1 MIKKLL
7 LNIIVNIICFIPLY
21 AENGYLMQVKSFG
34 FYNVFNSQ
42 IEFNETI
49 CIENQSQE
57 EDLTWISF
65 EPIGNKSEE
74 HLIRD
79 YFIRRKKDFSFF
91 HIMSDNLSQDTT
103 SIGFTFIKCI
113 KSGDKFNYN
122 IHKTNKSSSFYKDR
136 IVIIPKIKVERY
148 FNFQIDEKYFFPENS
163 IFLKEE

>member
-1 MIKKLL
+1 MIKKLF

-57 EDLTWISF
+57 EYLTWISF

-79 YFIRRKKDFSFF
+79 YFIRRKKRFFFFS
-91 HIMSDNLSQDTT
+91 H
-103 SIGFTFIKCI
+103 
-113 KSGDKFNYN
+113 
-122 IHKTNKSSSFYKDR
+122 H
-136 IVIIPKIKVERY
+136 E
-148 FNFQIDEKYFFPENS
+148 
-163 IFLKEE
+163 